1 MDINRYYYAS
11 RVEAQKSPS
20 SIQKLSSLS
29 KDDVQQHAVR
39 KPLHREGKD
48 PVLKPPRVTILSL
61 HVSCN
66 TNAEVLPWRNDTVW
80 KMRRRLQK
88 MLNLWPSIWRKAKVK
103 TRNRLPGDVV
113 CTSWKLIL
121 LTPVNSKSL
130 RVTNKWSDLEEK
142 YVDSRG
148 LVISRQDKL
157 EEIYAV
163 ISLSSW
169 WRQT

>member
-1 MDINRYYYAS
+1 VDINRYYYAS

-66 TNAEVLPWRNDTVW
+66 TSALKKQHTKKNKEEEAEECAKLVAKRMKTTKEKMPGTDCQETWAVLTE
-80 KMRRRLQK
+80 
-88 MLNLWPSIWRKAKVK
+88 SF
-103 TRNRLPGDVV
+103 
-113 CTSWKLIL
+113 
-121 LTPVNSKSL
+121 
-130 RVTNKWSDLEEK
+130 
-142 YVDSRG
+142 YF
-148 LVISRQDKL
+148 
-157 EEIYAV
+157 
-163 ISLSSW
+163 
-169 WRQT
+169 